1 MSASEISRYVR
12 LRVDLVLEVTERG
25 RLTDAALLRIRD
37 DGFMPDDERA
47 HAGAVVREDEAEAL
61 AYLVEPSRLIG
72 GVPGVELVQASWTS
86 ELAARDPDADAWHLD
101 DDDLDDDGLD
111 EDLDDDGLDDVD
123 ADDVNADDADPD
135 DADPDGGP
143 GDGPDD
149 SDGGGGE
156 EGRGGAG

>member
-37 DGFMPDDERA
+37 DEFMPDDERA

-101 DDDLDDDGLD
+101 DDLDDDDLDDDDLDDDGLD
-111 EDLDDDGLDDVD
+111 NDGLDDVD
-123 ADDVNADDADPD
+123 AD